1 MKNYFKTLLW
11 IFQGWIIK
19 LTLSKFVLHVKI
31 HFPFDGLYGQKC
43 TSFFQFGS
51 LAIRLGLILIH
62 WYAPTDSMICV
73 ESPCYFEQNLHVIH
87 LHIFEPILQ
96 FYIQIIIFSTFVTFS
111 SRLSLIWPCRTCD
124 SKLSTGEI
132 AWQPNVS
139 SQGNNQKM
147 YPIRNVFIITTVLD
161 DKVIWKRN
169 INDIAQHFGVLKVSI
184 WGYLF
189 FRHRVKYLLIWSH

>member
-1 MKNYFKTLLW
+1 MLRCTLAVGIAEFGCFGLGLDSGYDCSTKW
-11 IFQGWIIK
+11 LFRCVHQQAGQLSVKIYKPWLILSYEELFQNKFFQGWIIK

-87 LHIFEPILQ
+87 LHIFEPM
-96 FYIQIIIFSTFVTFS
+96 
-111 SRLSLIWPCRTCD
+111 P
-124 SKLSTGEI
+124 
-132 AWQPNVS
+132 
-139 SQGNNQKM
+139 
-147 YPIRNVFIITTVLD
+147 
-161 DKVIWKRN
+161 
-169 INDIAQHFGVLKVSI
+169 
-184 WGYLF
+184 
-189 FRHRVKYLLIWSH
+189 